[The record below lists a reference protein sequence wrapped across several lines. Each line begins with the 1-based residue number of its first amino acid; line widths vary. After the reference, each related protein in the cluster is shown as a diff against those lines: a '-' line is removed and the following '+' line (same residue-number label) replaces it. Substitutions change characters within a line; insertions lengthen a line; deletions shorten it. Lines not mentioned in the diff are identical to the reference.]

1 MFSRR
6 SFLCALAAL
15 SFASF
20 SLSSLAASYFENGLE
35 VDNVVTPGRVQ
46 SEGKVE
52 AVEFFW
58 YGCPHCNEFEPSL
71 EDWVAQ
77 LPKDVA
83 FVRLPASWNEPMT
96 QQQRL
101 YFTLA
106 RLNRLDLHS
115 AVFKAIHVQHKTLNT
130 AASIEKWAVSQK
142 INRAAWHAAF
152 RSKQVTDQ
160 VKGAQDAFL
169 RFELG
174 AVPQIV
180 INGKYV
186 ISNTPNVLIRAD
198 EMVQKELKA
207 LQAPTS
213 P

>member
-1 MFSRR
+1 MLSRR
-6 SFLCALAAL
+6 SFLCAFAAL
-15 SFASF
+15 SLASF
-20 SLSSLAASYFENGLE
+20 TLPSLAASYFENGLE

-58 YGCPHCNEFEPSL
+58 YGCPHCNEFEPQL

-77 LPKDVA
+77 LPKEVA
-83 FVRLPASWNEPMT
+83 FVRLPASWNDAMT
-96 QQQRL
+96 EQQRL

-106 RLNRLDLHS
+106 RLNRLDLHF
-115 AVFKAIHVQHKTLNT
+115 AVYKAIHVQHKNLNT
-130 AASIEKWAVSQK
+130 AANIEKWAVSQK
-142 INRAAWHAAF
+142 INRSAWRAAY
-152 RSKQVTDQ
+152 RSKQVTEQ

-169 RFELG
+169 RFELAG
-174 AVPQIV
+174 VPQIV

-207 LQAPTS
+207 LQTPTS